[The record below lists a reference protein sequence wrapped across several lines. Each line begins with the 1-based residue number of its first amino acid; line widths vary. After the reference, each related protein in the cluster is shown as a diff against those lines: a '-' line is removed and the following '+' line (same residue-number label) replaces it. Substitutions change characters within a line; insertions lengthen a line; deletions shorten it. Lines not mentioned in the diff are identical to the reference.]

1 MESMEEQNIL
11 TEINQ
16 TRNQLPLDTMLTRMA
31 EIDASDLYIKPG
43 SPPTYRVSG
52 VNESFVAKPLFPADS
67 EALITPVLCE
77 RDRRTFEERQGV
89 NLARSVAGVGRFRLN
104 VYRQRGSMALVARRI
119 KTEVPALDNL
129 CLPDILKNIV
139 MEKNGLVFV
148 TGATG
153 SGKSTTLA
161 AMIDHRNATAPG
173 HIVTIEDPI
182 EFLHPDKKCIVSQ
195 RELGVDCQTMEDALH
210 DALRQA
216 PDVILVGEIRDAAIM
231 EEALAFAETGHL
243 VLGTLHS
250 TNANQTME
258 RILNFFPPVNHHQIM
273 MQLALSLRAV
283 VSQRLLRRADGNGR
297 AAAIEI
303 LLASQRV
310 KEQIKRSEIEALKA
324 TMRAGVDDGM
334 QTFDMAIYNLHK
346 EGVIDM
352 DTALAAADSPADL
365 RMQMRGFNAMS
376 VT

>member
-1 MESMEEQNIL
+1 MDDTNIL
-11 TEINQ
+11 KEI
-16 TRNQLPLDTMLTRMA
+16 TDPRTALPIDTMLSRMA
-31 EIDASDLYIKPG
+31 DIDASDLYIKPG
-43 SPPTYRVSG
+43 SPPTYRVHG
-52 VNESFVAKPLFPADS
+52 GNEAFNAKPLYPPDT
-67 EALITPVLCE
+67 EALIDPILCD
-77 RDRRTFEERQGV
+77 RDKRIFEERQGV
-89 NLARSVAGVGRFRLN
+89 NLARSVSGVGRFRLN
-104 VYRQRGSMALVARRI
+104 VYKQRGSVALVARRI
-119 KTEVPALDNL
+119 KTEVPSLDKMAL
-129 CLPDILKNIV
+129 PEILKSIV

-161 AMIDHRNATAPG
+161 GMIDYRNSTAPG

-216 PDVILVGEIRDAAIM
+216 PDVILVGEVRDAAIM

-258 RILNFFPPVNHHQIM
+258 RILNFFPPANHHQIM

-283 VSQRLLRRADGNGR
+283 VSQRLVRRADGDGR
-297 AAAIEI
+297 VAAMEI
-303 LLASQRV
+303 LLATQRV
-310 KEQIKRSEIEALKA
+310 KEQIKRGEIEALKS
-324 TMRAGVDDGM
+324 TMRAGADDGM
-334 QTFDMAIYNLHK
+334 QTFDMALYNLQQQ
-346 EGVIDM
+346 GVVDI

-365 RMQMRGFNAMS
+365 RMQIRGFHAMS

>member
-1 MESMEEQNIL
+1 
-11 TEINQ
+11 
-16 TRNQLPLDTMLTRMA
+16 
-31 EIDASDLYIKPG
+31 
-43 SPPTYRVSG
+43 
-52 VNESFVAKPLFPADS
+52 
-67 EALITPVLCE
+67 
-77 RDRRTFEERQGV
+77 
-89 NLARSVAGVGRFRLN
+89 
-104 VYRQRGSMALVARRI
+104 MALVARRI
-119 KTEVPALDNL
+119 KTEVPSLDKMY
-129 CLPDILKNIV
+129 LPEILKTV
-139 MEKNGLVFV
+139 VSEKNGLVFV

-182 EFLHPDKKCIVSQ
+182 EFLHPDKQCIMSQ
-195 RELGVDCQTMEDALH
+195 RELGVDCQSMEDALH

-216 PDVILVGEIRDAAIM
+216 PDVILVGEIRDAQVM

-258 RILNFFPPVNHHQIM
+258 RVLNFFPPANHHQVL

-283 VSQRLLRRADGNGR
+283 ISQRLVRRADGEGR
-297 AAAIEI
+297 VAAIEV

-310 KEQIKRSEIEALKA
+310 KEQIKRGEIEGLKA
-324 TMRAGVDDGM
+324 TMRGGVDDGM
-334 QTFDMAIYNLHK
+334 QTFDMALYNLQQ

-365 RMQMRGFNAMS
+365 RMQIRGFNAMS
-376 VT
+376 VS

>member
-1 MESMEEQNIL
+1 MEEINIL
-11 TEINQ
+11 NALNES
-16 TRNQLPLDTMLTRMA
+16 RSDLPLDAMLTRMA
-31 EIDASDLYIKPG
+31 EMDASDLYIKPG

-52 VNESFVAKPLFPADS
+52 MNQSLDPKPLLPTDS
-67 EALITPVLCE
+67 AALIEPVLSK
-77 RDRRTFEERQGV
+77 RDRAIFDERQGV
-89 NLARSVAGVGRFRLN
+89 NLARSVTGVGRFRLN

-119 KTEVPALDNL
+119 KTEVPSLDKMY
-129 CLPDILKNIV
+129 LPEILKTV
-139 MEKNGLVFV
+139 VSEKNGLVFV

-161 AMIDHRNATAPG
+161 AMIDYRNATAPG

-182 EFLHPDKKCIVSQ
+182 EFLHPDKQCIMSQ
-195 RELGVDCQTMEDALH
+195 RELGVDCQSMEDALH

-216 PDVILVGEIRDAAIM
+216 PDVILVGEIRDAQVM

-258 RILNFFPPVNHHQIM
+258 RVLNFFPPANHHQVL

-283 VSQRLLRRADGNGR
+283 ISQRLVRRADGEGR
-297 AAAIEI
+297 VAAIEV

-310 KEQIKRSEIEALKA
+310 KEQIKRGEIEGLKA
-324 TMRAGVDDGM
+324 TMRGGVDDGM
-334 QTFDMAIYNLHK
+334 QTFDMALYNLQQ

-365 RMQMRGFNAMS
+365 RMQIRGFNAMS
-376 VT
+376 VS